1 MIKNKHKII
10 SVVLCLALV
19 LCSFFALSLSV
30 SAASGDTVYVRV
42 PAGWSEAHC
51 YMWNDGSGSNGD
63 WPGPKMTAT
72 SESGVY
78 AYTLTA
84 DYGKIIFNNGN
95 SGVGTNQTEDMTY
108 SNYNGYI
115 CDLSKG
121 VSSPSWSVYSSGGDT
136 PTTPTQPVDPSGNFV
151 IYMKNSAKWSTPTCY
166 LWNGSG
172 GAGNE
177 NHSWPGI
184 AMSLVGEDVWMLS
197 TTTTYANVIFSN
209 NGASQT
215 TDLSARN
222 GYMFDNQTNSWS
234 VYDTSPLQV
243 KSVSADPDSNL
254 YVGMEIALSANA
266 VSTDGTVSYKFDINE
281 NTIRDWSTSNK
292 ATWTPTA
299 AGTYTVTFDF
309 KDTAGNNNRRSITL
323 IVSSDA
329 NVSSP
334 IIKKV
339 TPSDNGYVKTGSS
352 TISVTA
358 GGGKTGTNLL
368 FYKYEIEDPS
378 GNANTAYYTL
388 NASYTYN
395 FNREGDYKVKVT
407 VQASDNSE
415 ASKSFTVKATGDEIP
430 TDPIITDP
438 TVPQPGYQLGDVNKD
453 GNVDIKDATY
463 LSLALVQKNGY
474 TATLELG
481 DVNKD
486 GYLNARDVTAL
497 QRIVADKK

>member
-19 LCSFFALSLSV
+19 LCSFFALSVSV

-42 PAGWSEAHC
+42 PSGWSEAHC
-51 YMWNDGSGSNGD
+51 YMWTDGSGNNGE

-78 AYTLTA
+78 SYTLT
-84 DYGKIIFNNGN
+84 GNFSNIIFNNGS
-95 SGVGTNQTEDMTY
+95 SGVGTNQTGDMAY

-115 CDLSKG
+115 CDLSNG
-121 VSSPSWSVYSSGGDT
+121 VSSPSWSVYPGGGDTPTT
-136 PTTPTQPVDPSGNFV
+136 PTTPTQPVDPSGDFS
-151 IYMKNSAKWSTPTCY
+151 IYLKNSAKWSAPTCY
-166 LWNGSG
+166 MWNGSG

-177 NHSWPGI
+177 NHAWPGVSMTSI
-184 AMSLVGEDVWMLS
+184 GEDVWMLS

-209 NGASQT
+209 NGSSQT
-215 TDLSARN
+215 ANLQARN
-222 GYMFDNQTNSWS
+222 SYIYDNQTNSWA
-234 VYDTSPLQV
+234 VYDPKPIQV
-243 KSVSADPDSNL
+243 KSVSADPDSDL

-266 VSTDGTVSYKFDINE
+266 VSSDGTVSYKFSVNGS
-281 NTIRDWSTSNK
+281 TIRDWSTSGK
-292 ATWTPTA
+292 TTWTPTA

-309 KDTAGNNNRRSITL
+309 KDTAGNDNTRSMTL
-323 IVSSDA
+323 QVSADT
-329 NVSSP
+329 NVTSP

-339 TPSDNGYVKTGSS
+339 TPADNGYVRTGSA

-388 NASYTYN
+388 NATYTYN
-395 FNREGDYKVKVT
+395 FSREGDYKVKVT

-415 ASKSFTVKATGDEIP
+415 ASRSFTVKATGSEIP
-430 TDPIITDP
+430 TDPTE
-438 TVPQPGYQLGDVNKD
+438 PQPGYQLGDVNKD
-453 GNVDIKDATY
+453 GVIDIKDATY
-463 LSLALVQKNGY
+463 LSLALAQKTGY
-474 TATLELG
+474 TVTLELG

-497 QRIVADKK
+497 QRIVADKL

>member
-19 LCSFFALSLSV
+19 LCSFFALSVSV

-42 PAGWSEAHC
+42 PSGWSEAHC
-51 YMWNDGSGSNGD
+51 YMWTDGSGNNGE

-78 AYTLTA
+78 SYTLT
-84 DYGKIIFNNGN
+84 GNFSNIIFNNGS
-95 SGVGTNQTEDMTY
+95 SGVGTNQTGDMAY

-115 CDLSKG
+115 CDLSNG
-121 VSSPSWSVYSSGGDT
+121 VSSPSWSVYPGGGDTPTT
-136 PTTPTQPVDPSGNFV
+136 PTTPTQPVDPSGDFA
-151 IYMKNSAKWSTPTCY
+151 IYLKNSAKWSAPTCY
-166 LWNGSG
+166 MWNGSG

-177 NHSWPGI
+177 NHAWPGVSMTSI
-184 AMSLVGEDVWMLS
+184 GEDVWMLS

-209 NGASQT
+209 NGSSQT
-215 TDLSARN
+215 ANLQARN
-222 GYMFDNQTNSWS
+222 SYIYDNQTNSWA
-234 VYDTSPLQV
+234 VYDPKPIQV
-243 KSVSADPDSNL
+243 KSVSADPDSDL

-266 VSTDGTVSYKFDINE
+266 VSSDGTVSYKFSVNGS
-281 NTIRDWSTSNK
+281 TIRDWSTSGK
-292 ATWTPTA
+292 TTWTPTA

-309 KDTAGNNNRRSITL
+309 KDTAGNDNTRSMTL
-323 IVSSDA
+323 QVSADT
-329 NVSSP
+329 NVTSP

-339 TPSDNGYVKTGSS
+339 TPADNGYVRTGSA

-388 NASYTYN
+388 NATYTYN
-395 FNREGDYKVKVT
+395 FSREGDYKVKVT

-415 ASKSFTVKATGDEIP
+415 ASRSFTVKATGSEIP
-430 TDPIITDP
+430 TDPTE
-438 TVPQPGYQLGDVNKD
+438 PQPGYQLGDVNKD
-453 GNVDIKDATY
+453 GVIDIKDATY
-463 LSLALVQKNGY
+463 LSLALAQKTGY
-474 TATLELG
+474 TVTLELG

-497 QRIVADKK
+497 QRIVADKL

>member
-19 LCSFFALSLSV
+19 LCSFFALSLTV

-42 PAGWSEAHC
+42 PSGWSEVHC
-51 YMWNDGSGSNGD
+51 YMWTEGSGNNGN

-78 AYTLTA
+78 AYSVTGN
-84 DYGKIIFNNGN
+84 YNKIIFNNGN
-95 SGVGTNQTEDMTY
+95 SGVGTNQTNDLDY

-115 CDLSKG
+115 CDLSNG
-121 VSSPSWSVYSSGGDT
+121 VSSPSWSVYSGGDTSVPTT
-136 PTTPTQPVDPSGNFV
+136 PTTPTNPSGEFV
-151 IYMKNSAKWSTPTCY
+151 IYLKNSAKWTTPACY
-166 LWNGSG
+166 MWNGSG

-177 NHSWPGI
+177 NHAWPGASMTSI
-184 AMSLVGEDVWMLS
+184 GEDVWMLS
-197 TTTTYANVIFSN
+197 TATTYANVIFSN

-234 VYDTSPLQV
+234 VYDASPLQV
-243 KSVSADPDSNL
+243 KSVSADPESDL
-254 YVGMEIALSANA
+254 YVGMEIALAANA
-266 VSTDGTVSYKFDINE
+266 VSSEGTVSYKFDINE
-281 NTIRDWSTSNK
+281 NTIRDWSTSGK
-292 ATWTPTA
+292 TTWTPTA

-323 IVSSDA
+323 IVSADT
-329 NVSSP
+329 NVTSP

-339 TPSDNGYVKTGSS
+339 TPSDNGYIKTGSS
-352 TISVTA
+352 TINVTA

-378 GNANTAYYTL
+378 GNKNTAYYTL

-415 ASKSFTVKATGDEIP
+415 ASKSFTIKATGSEIPTEP
-430 TDPIITDP
+430 TDPI
-438 TVPQPGYQLGDVNKD
+438 VPQPGYKVGDVNKD
-453 GNVDIKDATY
+453 GVIDIKDATY

-474 TATLELG
+474 TVTLELG

-486 GYLNARDVTAL
+486 GVMNARDITAL
-497 QRIVADKK
+497 QRIVADKA

>member
-19 LCSFFALSLSV
+19 LCSFFALSVSV

-42 PAGWSEAHC
+42 PSGWSEAHC
-51 YMWNDGSGSNGD
+51 YMWTDGSGNNGE

-78 AYTLTA
+78 SYTLT
-84 DYGKIIFNNGN
+84 GNFSNIIFNNGS
-95 SGVGTNQTEDMTY
+95 SGVGTNQTGDMAY

-115 CDLSKG
+115 CDLSNG
-121 VSSPSWSVYSSGGDT
+121 VSSPSWSVYPGGGDTPTT
-136 PTTPTQPVDPSGNFV
+136 PTTPTQPVDPSGDFS
-151 IYMKNSAKWSTPTCY
+151 IYLKNSAKWSAPTCY
-166 LWNGSG
+166 MWNGSG

-177 NHSWPGI
+177 NHAWPGVSMTSI
-184 AMSLVGEDVWMLS
+184 GEDVWMLS

-209 NGASQT
+209 NGSSQT
-215 TDLSARN
+215 ANLQARN
-222 GYMFDNQTNSWS
+222 SYIYDNQTNSWA
-234 VYDTSPLQV
+234 VYDPKPIQV
-243 KSVSADPDSNL
+243 KSVSADPDSDL

-266 VSTDGTVSYKFDINE
+266 VSSDGTVSYKFSVNGS
-281 NTIRDWSTSNK
+281 TIRDWSTSGK
-292 ATWTPTA
+292 TTWTPTA

-309 KDTAGNNNRRSITL
+309 KDTAGNDNTRSMTL
-323 IVSSDA
+323 QVSADT
-329 NVSSP
+329 NVTSP

-339 TPSDNGYVKTGSS
+339 TPADKGYVRTGSA

-388 NASYTYN
+388 NATYTYN
-395 FNREGDYKVKVT
+395 FSREGDYKVKVT

-415 ASKSFTVKATGDEIP
+415 ASRSFTVKATGSEIP
-430 TDPIITDP
+430 TDPTE
-438 TVPQPGYQLGDVNKD
+438 PQPGYQLGDVNKD
-453 GNVDIKDATY
+453 GVIDIKDATY
-463 LSLALVQKNGY
+463 LSLALAQKTGY
-474 TATLELG
+474 TVTLELG

-497 QRIVADKK
+497 QRIVADKL

>member
-19 LCSFFALSLSV
+19 LSSFFALSLTV
-30 SAASGDTVYVRV
+30 SAAIGDTVYVRV
-42 PAGWSEAHC
+42 PGGWSEAHC
-51 YMWNDGSGSNGD
+51 YMWTDGSGNNGE

-78 AYTLTA
+78 SYTLT
-84 DYGKIIFNNGN
+84 GNFSNIIFNNGN
-95 SGVGTNQTEDMTY
+95 SGVGTNQTGDMAY

-121 VSSPSWSVYSSGGDT
+121 VSSPSWSVYSGGGGDT
-136 PTTPTQPVDPSGNFV
+136 TNPTVPPTNPPGDFV
-151 IYMKNSAKWSTPTCY
+151 IYLKNSAKWSAAKWSAPTCY
-166 LWNGSG
+166 MWNGSG

-177 NHSWPGI
+177 NHAWPGI
-184 AMSLVGEDVWMLS
+184 AMTSLGEDVWMLS
-197 TTTTYANVIFSN
+197 STTTYANVIFSN
-209 NGASQT
+209 NNGSSQT
-215 TDLSARN
+215 PNLQARN
-222 GYMFDNQTNSWS
+222 SYIYDNQTNSWD
-234 VYDTSPLQV
+234 VYDPKPIQV
-243 KSVSADPDSNL
+243 KSVSADPDSDL

-266 VSTDGTVSYKFDINE
+266 VSSDGTVSYKFSVNGS
-281 NTIRDWSTSNK
+281 TIRDWSTNGK
-292 ATWTPTA
+292 TTWTPTA

-309 KDTAGNNNRRSITL
+309 KDTAGN
-323 IVSSDA
+323 
-329 NVSSP
+329 
-334 IIKKV
+334 
-339 TPSDNGYVKTGSS
+339 DNTRS
-352 TISVTA
+352 TINVTA

-378 GNANTAYYTL
+378 GSKNTAYYTL

-415 ASKSFTVKATGDEIP
+415 ASKSFTVKATGSDIP
-430 TDPIITDP
+430 TDPTDP
-438 TVPQPGYQLGDVNKD
+438 TQPQPGYQVGDVNKD
-453 GNVDIKDATY
+453 GVIDIKDATY
-463 LSLALVQKNGY
+463 LSLALAQKTGY
-474 TATLELG
+474 TVTLELG

-497 QRIVADKK
+497 QRYVADKS

>member
-19 LCSFFALSLSV
+19 LCSFFALSLTV

-42 PAGWSEAHC
+42 PGGWSEAHC
-51 YMWNDGSGSNGD
+51 YMWTDGSGNNGK

-78 AYTLTA
+78 SYTLT
-84 DYGKIIFNNGN
+84 GNFSNIIFNNGN
-95 SGVGTNQTEDMTY
+95 SGVGTNQTGDMAY

-121 VSSPSWSVYSSGGDT
+121 VSSPSWSVYPGGGDT
-136 PTTPTQPVDPSGNFV
+136 TNPTVPPTNPPGDFV
-151 IYMKNSAKWSTPTCY
+151 IYLKNSAKWSAPTCY
-166 LWNGSG
+166 MWNGSG

-177 NHSWPGI
+177 NHAWPGI
-184 AMSLVGEDVWMLS
+184 AMTSLGEDVWMLS
-197 TTTTYANVIFSN
+197 STTTYANVIFSN
-209 NGASQT
+209 NNGSSQT
-215 TDLSARN
+215 PNLQARN
-222 GYMFDNQTNSWS
+222 SYIYDNQTNSWD
-234 VYDTSPLQV
+234 VYDPKPIQV
-243 KSVSADPDSNL
+243 KSVSADPDSDL

-266 VSTDGTVSYKFDINE
+266 VSSDGTVSYKFSVNGS
-281 NTIRDWSTSNK
+281 TIRDWSTNGK
-292 ATWTPTA
+292 TTWTPTA

-309 KDTAGNNNRRSITL
+309 KDTAGNDNTRSMTL
-323 IVSSDA
+323 QVSADT
-329 NVSSP
+329 NVTSP

-339 TPSDNGYVKTGSS
+339 TPSDNGYVRTGSA
-352 TISVTA
+352 TINVTA

-368 FYKYEIEDPS
+368 FYKYEIEDPTGS
-378 GNANTAYYTL
+378 KNTAYYTL

-415 ASKSFTVKATGDEIP
+415 ASKSFTVKATGSDIPTEP
-430 TDPIITDP
+430 TDPTQ
-438 TVPQPGYQLGDVNKD
+438 PQPGYQVGDVNKD
-453 GNVDIKDATY
+453 GVIDIKDATY
-463 LSLALVQKNGY
+463 LSLALAQKTGY
-474 TATLELG
+474 TVTLELG

-497 QRIVADKK
+497 QRYVADKS